1 MCYDFPAIEALLFF
15 MEETAEERAWREGG
29 RNALQSAAMVVI
41 YDELT
46 YIAMGEPL
54 DIENIVS
61 SLLEKPYEECDVFVK
76 AAAIYAVKY
85 RDEAISKFN
94 ANMRK
99 WTFDRLNRVEQ
110 AILLLAYVHFYA
122 IEKDVSKKVV
132 ISVAI
137 RLAKLYLEAERY
149 KFVNAILDH
158 SLVRE

>member
-1 MCYDFPAIEALLFF
+1 MLSFPRYRGIVIF

-29 RNALQSAAMVVI
+29 RNALQSAAMVAI

-76 AAAIYAVKY
+76 AAAIYAIKY

>member
-1 MCYDFPAIEALLFF
+1 

>member
-1 MCYDFPAIEALLFF
+1 

-85 RDEAISKFN
+85 HDEAISKFN